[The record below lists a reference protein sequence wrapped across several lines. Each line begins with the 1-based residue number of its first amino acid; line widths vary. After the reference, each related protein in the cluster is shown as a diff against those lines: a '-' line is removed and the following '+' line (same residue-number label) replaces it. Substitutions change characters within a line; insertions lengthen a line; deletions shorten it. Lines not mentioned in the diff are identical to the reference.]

1 MNGDWLASACKSF
14 ARLLCAIVTLTAFK
28 FLVLYPNVSAAPR
41 IRIDSEY
48 WNFGIVTNANYVS
61 HDYSIS
67 NAGDAPLIINS
78 LVSTC
83 NVCLHADIGAT
94 NLPPG
99 ATTYVHAVLDL
110 QILPAGSIGRA
121 ILMTCND
128 PQDPTIVLDL
138 NGVSVP
144 AYQVT
149 PVSPLLD
156 LTTGP
161 NPVSAQITP
170 LFHLRAPLS
179 RFFCLNTNIQISN
192 MPQTNGGCLLEIKAG
207 KAFPQSNEPVTITI
221 RTTDTNDLP
230 CTFQVFVR
238 NAPSLE
244 LIPRQLTFPPQAGEQ
259 TRILWV
265 KQHGPSPLSLLDAVL
280 PVDRFHCEIDPDPG
294 GYNYTIYVTLWQQ
307 SPIVQTNTLV
317 LKMID
322 AAGQKKEIRVPVFVQ
337 K

>member
-1 MNGDWLASACKSF
+1 
-14 ARLLCAIVTLTAFK
+14 
-28 FLVLYPNVSAAPR
+28 
-41 IRIDSEY
+41 
-48 WNFGIVTNANYVS
+48 
-61 HDYSIS
+61 
-67 NAGDAPLIINS
+67 
-78 LVSTC
+78 
-83 NVCLHADIGAT
+83 
-94 NLPPG
+94 
-99 ATTYVHAVLDL
+99 
-110 QILPAGSIGRA
+110 
-121 ILMTCND
+121 
-128 PQDPTIVLDL
+128 
-138 NGVSVP
+138 
-144 AYQVT
+144 
-149 PVSPLLD
+149 
-156 LTTGP
+156 
-161 NPVSAQITP
+161 
-170 LFHLRAPLS
+170 
-179 RFFCLNTNIQISN
+179 